1 MRFETWRFKG
11 TGKTLAE
18 PSRPIEQSF
27 ADWES
32 HAFGFG
38 YGTGE
43 EHVLRSLKAFFDACG
58 VDDRPNS
65 YNYET
70 LEKVLTAPVA
80 WLMINRLCQ
89 VGAIEYGTSPRFA
102 WLSEEG
108 EALRK
113 FVDSKTVGEL
123 ETICCSRT
131 EDDPGCSP
139 ASCNCGPY
147 GYDEK
152 RICYNPFW
160 EHHHS

>member
-18 PSRPIEQSF
+18 PSKSIEKSF
-27 ADWES
+27 VDWES

-43 EHVLRSLKAFFDACG
+43 EHVLRAIKAFLDAFG

-70 LEKVLTAPVA
+70 LEKAVTAPVA
-80 WLMINRLCQ
+80 WLLINRLCG
-89 VGAIEYGTSPRFA
+89 VDIIEYGTSPRYG
-102 WLSEEG
+102 WLTEEG

-113 FVDSKTVGEL
+113 FIDGKTVEEL
-123 ETICCSRT
+123 ETICCDRT
-131 EDDPGCSP
+131 EDDPGCMP
-139 ASCNCGPY
+139 DACNCGPE

-160 EHHHS
+160 SHHHS